1 MQVVSVESI
10 REIRLECGENLFLTP
25 LRPPGHPIFP
35 SVMAVFLSTI
45 GRWGYLTEI
54 RQAKILR
61 LGGAAGRIERPAV
74 ILDPEWFKVVFL
86 RDVPWV
92 IPATEPQ

>member
-10 REIRLECGENLFLTP
+10 REIRLECGENLFLTA
-25 LRPPGHPIFP
+25 LRSPGRPIFP

-45 GRWGYLTEI
+45 GQWGYLTEI
-54 RQAKILR
+54 RQAKIIR
-61 LGGAAGRIERPAV
+61 LGGAAGRIERPSV
-74 ILDPEWFKVVFL
+74 ILDPEWVKVVFL

>member
-10 REIRLECGENLFLTP
+10 REIRLECGENLFLTA
-25 LRPPGHPIFP
+25 LRVPGRPIFP
-35 SVMAVFLSTI
+35 SVAAVFLSTI

-61 LGGAAGRIERPAV
+61 SGGAAGRIERPVV

-92 IPATEPQ
+92 IPETEPH